1 MSVKNL
7 VVSPSQLGRISIGRV
22 VEKNGKNI
30 PEKCD
35 NIRVTG
41 NAMVNKTWVDHPV
54 MASIT
59 PDATGKIRSI
69 PVRVLFDAPDNN
81 LQTSYSCFD
90 TKGRQVCVGD
100 GAVAKRREGGA
111 MTEVVCPG
119 PELCPF
125 GQQNRCKLYS
135 RLTIGIDVD
144 AEGYGYESNPTAGFV
159 FRSTGWNSA
168 KQLQAQLA
176 MFSAACGGKMA
187 GFPAD
192 LVIRAKSSSMSMK
205 SMFYY
210 LDLVP
215 KGSLVSAVM
224 GTLARRKQMDESG
237 VTWERVEEAVASGLA
252 QSAFAEDGEDGQS
265 IVQEFFGD
273 GDAVDTATGEV
284 LSPAPVVE
292 PVLSEAETDLI
303 KAGLAKAGRSITS
316 LNTWLGRPEDAPL
329 STMGEAAFMKVKAA
343 LGLKDQSVAA
353 AA

>member
-1 MSVKNL
+1 
-7 VVSPSQLGRISIGRV
+7 
-22 VEKNGKNI
+22 
-30 PEKCD
+30 
-35 NIRVTG
+35 
-41 NAMVNKTWVDHPV
+41 MVNKSWVDHPV

-69 PVRVLFDAPDNN
+69 PVRVLFDNPDNN

-100 GAVAKRREGGA
+100 GAVAKRREGGGV
-111 MTEVVCPG
+111 TEVACPG

-144 AEGYGYESNPTAGFV
+144 ADGYGYESNPTAGFV

-187 GFPAD
+187 GFPAN
-192 LVIRAKSSSMSMK
+192 LVIRSKSSSMSMK

-215 KGSLVSAVM
+215 QGGLVSAVM
-224 GTLARRKQMDESG
+224 DTLARRKQLEDG
-237 VTWERVEEAVASGLA
+237 GITWERVEEAVAAGLA

-265 IVQEFFGD
+265 IVQEFFSD
-273 GDAVDTATGEV
+273 GEAVDTATGEV
-284 LSPAPVVE
+284 LSAPASPAE
-292 PVLSEAETDLI
+292 AALSEADVDLV
-303 KAGLAKAGRSITS
+303 KAGLAKAGRSIAS
-316 LNTWLGRPEDAPL
+316 LNTWLGRSEDAPL
-329 STMGEAAFMKVKAA
+329 ATMGEAAFLKVKAA
-343 LGLKDQSVAA
+343 LGLQTVLAA
-353 AA
+353 A

>member
-7 VVSPSQLGRISIGRV
+7 VVAPSQLGRISIGRV
-22 VEKNGKNI
+22 VEKNGKQM

-35 NIRVTG
+35 SIRITG
-41 NAMVNKTWVDHPV
+41 NSMVNKTWVDHPV
-54 MASIT
+54 MLTIT
-59 PDATGKIRSI
+59 PDTTGKIRSI

-100 GAVAKRREGGA
+100 GAVAKRREAGG
-111 MTEVVCPG
+111 MSEVVCPG
-119 PELCPF
+119 PELCQF

-210 LDLVP
+210 LDFVP
-215 KGSLVSAVM
+215 KGGLVSAVM
-224 GTLARRKQMDESG
+224 GTLARRKQMVDSG

-273 GDAVDTATGEV
+273 GDVVDTATGEV

-292 PVLSEAETDLI
+292 AVLSEAETELI

-329 STMGEAAFMKVKAA
+329 STMGEATFLKVKAA
-343 LGLKDQSVAA
+343 LGLKDQAA